1 VKYRGSSG
9 KGYST
14 KKYIIFYI
22 YTSWSGDVS
31 PASVCITLRAYLCTF
46 SFSIILYCN
55 TISLYYC
62 FKCIF
67 L

>member
-31 PASVCITLRAYLCTF
+31 PASVCITLLISAHSHSALFY
-46 SFSIILYCN
+46 IVILFHYITVLN
-55 TISLYYC
+55 A
-62 FKCIF
+62 FF
-67 L
+67 